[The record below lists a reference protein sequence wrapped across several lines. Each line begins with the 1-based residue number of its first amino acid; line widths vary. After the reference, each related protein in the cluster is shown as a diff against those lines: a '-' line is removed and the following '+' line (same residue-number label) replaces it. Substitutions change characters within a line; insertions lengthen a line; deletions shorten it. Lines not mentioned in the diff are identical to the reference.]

1 MTQREALHQIWGRR
15 LLSFSLYSLL
25 GAFAFGLSPL
35 LLLGAGI
42 YDALQGG
49 RGWPRVRALLFF
61 LLYLGCEAWGLL
73 AAGALWLF
81 TLGGLLV
88 GAQRYLD
95 LNAALQRA
103 WSSALFWGSVRV
115 FSMKVQVEGLELAAQ
130 GPMLLMVRHS
140 STADTVLA
148 AALVANPNKILLRY
162 VLKQELLWDP
172 CLDVVGRRLPN
183 AFIDREARR
192 RGEELELIKGLA
204 QGLDQTSAVLIYP
217 EGTRFSQSK
226 RTRALEKLKDQPP
239 LFEIA
244 KEMQAVLPPKLAGP
258 LALLQASPGTDVVIL
273 EHQGFE
279 GASSFKEFWGGALVG
294 CTIRVRLRRISAGD
308 IPAQGR
314 DIWLFE
320 QWAATDRWVRE
331 QAAAQP
337 PARTAPQA
345 PKASAE

>member
-1 MTQREALHQIWGRR
+1 MSQREAFHQIWGRR
-15 LLSFSLYSLL
+15 LLSFTLYSLL
-25 GAFAFGLSPL
+25 GTFAFALAPL
-35 LLLGAGI
+35 LLIGALA
-42 YDALQGG
+42 YDVITGAK
-49 RGWPRVRALLFF
+49 GWPKVRATVFF

-73 AAGALWLF
+73 AAGALWLL
-81 TLGGLLV
+81 TWGGLLV
-88 GAQRYLD
+88 GADRYQD

-103 WSSALFWGSVRV
+103 WSSALFWGTMRV
-115 FSMKVQVEGLELAAQ
+115 FSITVQVEGLELAAN

-183 AFIDREARR
+183 AFIDRAARK
-192 RGEELELIKGLA
+192 RGEELALIAELA
-204 QGLDQTSAVLIYP
+204 QELDQTSAVLIYP

-226 RTRALEKLKDQPP
+226 RKRAMEKLKDQPA

-244 KEMQAVLPPKLAGP
+244 QQMQAVLPPKLAGP
-258 LALLQASPGTDVVIL
+258 LSLLQASPGTDVVIL

-279 GASSFKEFWGGALVG
+279 GAASFGEFWGGGLVG
-294 CTIRVRLRRISAGD
+294 RTLRVRLRRISAGD
-308 IPAQGR
+308 IPAQDR
-314 DIWLFE
+314 DIWLFQ
-320 QWAATDRWVRE
+320 QWAETDRWVRA

-337 PARTAPQA
+337 LSPN
-345 PKASAE
+345 ASEGQNA

>member
-1 MTQREALHQIWGRR
+1 MSEREPLHKIWGRR

-25 GAFAFGLSPL
+25 GLFAFGLSPL
-35 LLLGAGI
+35 LLLAAVL
-42 YDALQGG
+42 YDGVKG
-49 RGWPRVRALLFF
+49 TPGWPRVRAVLFF

-115 FSMKVQVEGLELAAQ
+115 FSMKVHLEGLELAAH

-183 AFIDREARR
+183 AFIDRAARK
-192 RGEELELIKGLA
+192 RGEELSLITGLA

-217 EGTRFSQSK
+217 EGTRFSESK
-226 RTRALEKLKDQPP
+226 RTRALEKLKDQAP

-244 KEMQAVLPPKLAGP
+244 KDMQAVLPPKLAGP
-258 LALLQASPGTDVVIL
+258 LSLLEASPGTDVVIL

-279 GASSFKEFWGGALVG
+279 GASSFTEFWGGGLVN
-294 CTIRVRLRRISAGD
+294 CNIRVRLRRISAGD
-308 IPAQGR
+308 IPATDR
-314 DIWLFE
+314 DQWLFQE
-320 QWAATDRWVRE
+320 WAKTDRWVRD
-331 QAAAQP
+331 QAAL
-337 PARTAPQA
+337 PALNA
-345 PKASAE
+345 PKASTT

>member
-1 MTQREALHQIWGRR
+1 MSQREGAFQIWSRR
-15 LLSFSLYSLL
+15 LFSFSLYGALA
-25 GAFAFGLSPL
+25 AFAFTGAPL
-35 LLLGAGI
+35 FFAVAAI
-42 YDALQGG
+42 YDLATGG
-49 RGWPRVRALLFF
+49 RRWPRVRAFAFF
-61 LLYLGCEAWGLL
+61 LLYLGCEAWGLA

-88 GAQRYLD
+88 GPERYLG
-95 LNAALQRA
+95 LNAGLQRA

-115 FSMKVQVEGLELAAQ
+115 FSMQVKVQGIEQAAR

-183 AFIDREARR
+183 AFIDRAARK
-192 RGEELELIKGLA
+192 RGEELALITGLA
-204 QGLDQTSAVLIYP
+204 EALDETSAVLIYP
-217 EGTRFSQSK
+217 EGTRFSPAK
-226 RTRALEKLKDQPP
+226 RARALDKLKDQSTLLP
-239 LFEIA
+239 IA
-244 KEMQAVLPPKLAGP
+244 EQMQAVLPPKLAGP

-279 GASSFKEFWGGALVG
+279 GAASFGEFWGGGLVG
-294 CTIRVRLRRISAGD
+294 QTVHVRCRRIPAEE
-308 IPAQGR
+308 IPTENR

-320 QWAATDRWVRE
+320 QWAETDRWIRARGQE
-331 QAAAQP
+331 AAPTP
-337 PARTAPQA
+337 PKPQA
-345 PKASAE
+345 VQP